1 VATGLFSDGVRTGT
15 AVAAAAT
22 QHVRATPGVA
32 KGTGVSVLI
41 LTKNEEANIQG
52 CLETLAFSDDIVVLD
67 SHSTDQTAE
76 LAASFPN
83 VRILTRDFDTEY
95 MQRNHGL
102 HAVEWKNQWVYV
114 CDADERVPAE
124 LAAEL
129 QAIAARG
136 AEVSAPVAYRSRYRN
151 MFRNEWIRH
160 CAGGDVWLLRMLRPE
175 MVRYERRQTN
185 VHPIVQGEI
194 GELAERFVHY
204 SFNSGL
210 KRWFTKHNYYSD
222 REAMEAVQ
230 VVMQGRPTIAQMR
243 DADPIVSRRAMKNF
257 SFFLPFRWAWRFG
270 FDFVAKRGLLDGFA
284 GAHYCALVSMYEY
297 WIELKMK
304 ERTANWHAVN
314 EAKVTQLLEGDYGA
328 VPMMP
333 ATV

>member
-1 VATGLFSDGVRTGT
+1 
-15 AVAAAAT
+15 
-22 QHVRATPGVA
+22 
-32 KGTGVSVLI
+32 
-41 LTKNEEANIQG
+41 
-52 CLETLAFSDDIVVLD
+52 
-67 SHSTDQTAE
+67 
-76 LAASFPN
+76 
-83 VRILTRDFDTEY
+83 
-95 MQRNHGL
+95 
-102 HAVEWKNQWVYV
+102 
-114 CDADERVPAE
+114 
-124 LAAEL
+124 
-129 QAIAARG
+129 
-136 AEVSAPVAYRSRYRN
+136 VAYRIRYRN

-160 CAGGDVWLLRMLRPE
+160 CAGGDVWLLRMLKPD

-194 GELAERFVHY
+194 GELSERFVHY

-243 DADPIVSRRAMKNF
+243 DADPIVRRRAMKNF

-304 ERTANWHAVN
+304 ERTANWQAVN
-314 EAKVTQLLEGDYGA
+314 EAKVAELLEGDYGA